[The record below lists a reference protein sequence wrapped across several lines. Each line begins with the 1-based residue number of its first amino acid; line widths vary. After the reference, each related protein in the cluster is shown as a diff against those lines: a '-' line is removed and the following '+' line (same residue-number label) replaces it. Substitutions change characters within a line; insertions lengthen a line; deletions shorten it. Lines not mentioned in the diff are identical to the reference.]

1 MKHDSSYFTD
11 ERDTISAIIFTEKK
25 KKTCKELE
33 QAPIGGKGAFNPIPH
48 LSFNFSLIL
57 FWKICQ

>member
-1 MKHDSSYFTD
+1 MIPV
-11 ERDTISAIIFTEKK
+11 ISQMRETQFLPSFLQKKK

-57 FWKICQ
+57 F